1 MSKKEELLWLADEF
15 SKYAPGPFLKVWV
28 WLRSTDVSA
37 LTDVINRWPGPL
49 KIFGLPIPAR
59 LLGIP
64 AEGDPWVRAN
74 CCLAWEGGPL
84 EELFSRASKIISN
97 GQDGRFE
104 LWTGVFVRAA
114 LESASPLVSFS
125 RGPFVWTE
133 HTEYD
138 LRMVLDF
145 RSGKEQ
151 ECVPGLKEKLETFS
165 TPWILYAEHR
175 SPFLSSAALCR
186 QLAQQEEAPASGSP
200 APPESDSQKQE
211 TLQGQFKINKARERF
226 LNAIAKNLSGKRVE
240 DVDQAAH
247 LIAGNLPLN
256 EKLQKIVELFPLMA
270 RFSSREWAEILGVT
284 HTAIQNTNWW
294 KQNRSGEKDRRIA
307 EREDRLRERGKT
319 TTQRELQ
326 GGNPD

>member
-15 SKYAPGPFLKVWV
+15 SKHAPGPFLKVWV

-114 LESASPLVSFS
+114 LESTSPLVSFS

-151 ECVPGLKEKLETFS
+151 ECVPGLKEKLGTFS

-186 QLAQQEEAPASGSP
+186 QLAKQEEPAPAPATSSP
-200 APPESDSQKQE
+200 AAQKE
-211 TLQGQFKINKARERF
+211 TKHLHQSETWARVMEF
-226 LNAIAKNLSGKRVE
+226 FTGVAS
-240 DVDQAAH
+240 
-247 LIAGNLPLN
+247 
-256 EKLQKIVELFPLMA
+256 EKLSRIVEAIDTTKTADEALRRLEELQVDLRSFT
-270 RFSSREWAEILGVT
+270 AE
-284 HTAIQNTNWW
+284 
-294 KQNRSGEKDRRIA
+294 KIA
-307 EREDRLRERGKT
+307 WLIGCHKT
-319 TTQRELQ
+319 TVVKTPWWREVR
-326 GGNPD
+326 GR